1 MNKRRVSFRANAIL
15 LLLLKKDKQQQMKE
29 GISWT
34 IKYAQ
39 SNCKII
45 IKALQ
50 TLATLVWFTFT
61 MVNAS
66 PHRILASLSKRLCL
80 AGCKPLNCVNPLSTD
95 RHDACGWQQEN
106 RKVFLFDFFKK

>member
-1 MNKRRVSFRANAIL
+1 
-15 LLLLKKDKQQQMKE
+15 
-29 GISWT
+29 
-34 IKYAQ
+34 
-39 SNCKII
+39 
-45 IKALQ
+45 
-50 TLATLVWFTFT
+50 

-66 PHRILASLSKRLCL
+66 PHRILASLLKRLCL